1 MKLMIVSA
9 DPRMTLGYSKVIQR
23 VANYLASKDVEI
35 VMYSLNYRKED
46 ELPNVFIDPRIR
58 LLPVKNPQSF
68 GIDAFRSTV
77 DDEKPDVIFI
87 YSPANVVYNYVNTL
101 DPSHKVVVYLDICQ
115 RWSDTLV
122 LTHLKSRIHHW
133 FVFLDCWSKH
143 LVDDLGFDPEKV
155 SVIEHGINFD
165 ELRSIEC
172 DRPRKEFIVVN
183 MNRNTIRKNWAAT
196 LSGFIEFISR
206 HDFDPNI
213 KLYVSCGTSG
223 SDKHCNIEEYVSVEF
238 AKRGLK
244 YMDYAGHFILNSKP
258 LGMTKEEL
266 KRVYV
271 ESDVGINTC
280 FSEGFGLTSVE
291 HAYFNKPQIL
301 TDIPTFRDIFGDD
314 AVFIK
319 PSATIFYTG
328 SNELPGERVIVDY
341 MAVADALEYCY
352 KGKFVVDTR
361 DKVFKRFNWVNVHKQ
376 IDRMID
382 ILKDGSV

>member
-1 MKLMIVSA
+1 
-9 DPRMTLGYSKVIQR
+9 
-23 VANYLASKDVEI
+23 
-35 VMYSLNYRKED
+35 
-46 ELPNVFIDPRIR
+46 
-58 LLPVKNPQSF
+58 
-68 GIDAFRSTV
+68 
-77 DDEKPDVIFI
+77 
-87 YSPANVVYNYVNTL
+87 
-101 DPSHKVVVYLDICQ
+101 
-115 RWSDTLV
+115 
-122 LTHLKSRIHHW
+122 
-133 FVFLDCWSKH
+133 
-143 LVDDLGFDPEKV
+143 
-155 SVIEHGINFD
+155 
-165 ELRSIEC
+165 
-172 DRPRKEFIVVN
+172 
-183 MNRNTIRKNWAAT
+183 
-196 LSGFIEFISR
+196 
-206 HDFDPNI
+206 
-213 KLYVSCGTSG
+213 
-223 SDKHCNIEEYVSVEF
+223 
-238 AKRGLK
+238 
-244 YMDYAGHFILNSKP
+244 MDYAGHFILNSKP